1 MTGIIKT
8 DQLQGAQGSSV
19 TVPTGHTFAV
29 TSNATVGG
37 TLSVTGDVTATN
49 TSGNRTL
56 GIITGTS
63 NSSIL
68 NMGDTDAANVG
79 QVKYHHGI
87 NSMVLRTNGSDKV
100 TLDSTGNLLFNAA
113 STGVYLGVTSA
124 TASNLLDD
132 YEEGTF
138 TPTLVSS
145 GSTFAYSVQQGI
157 YTKVGDLVTFNIV
170 VQLDGGGNSFSS
182 NSVALNGWPF
192 TSRNSQGANAR
203 FFIHGRYLNVDTSGS
218 YYYAFA
224 DLNGNSSSAPLKEGG
239 DNIPIANLGAN
250 RLSSSSGQ
258 LYLHG
263 HYYTDS

>member
-8 DQLQGAQGSSV
+8 DQLQGAQSTTV
-19 TVPTGHTFAV
+19 TVPTGHTLAV

-37 TLSVTGDVTATN
+37 TLSVTGDVTTTN

-56 GIITGTS
+56 GIITGNS

-132 YEEGTF
+132 YEEGHW
-138 TPTLVSS
+138 TPTVGGWTSVTYS
-145 GSTFAYSVQQGI
+145 YRAASYVKIGHMCHVNCSIRFSGTSAGSTVQINGLPFLQELNASNHGSGTGAI
-157 YTKVGDLVTFNIV
+157 GYQTLSTVTNHTVSTVYV
-170 VQLDGGGNSFSS
+170 VQGTTR
-182 NSVALNGWPF
+182 V
-192 TSRNSQGANAR
+192 
-203 FFIHGRYLNVDTSGS
+203 
-218 YYYAFA
+218 
-224 DLNGNSSSAPLKEGG
+224 
-239 DNIPIANLGAN
+239 
-250 RLSSSSGQ
+250 Q
-258 LYLHG
+258 LYTMAG
-263 HYYTDS
+263 SAVNASGNATDRWFEFSAVYPTQ